1 MKTFDTFTSVKRSPV
16 DDTVRV
22 TSLKF
27 VTFRAY
33 ENLLKTDILTT
44 GYDCQFAIK
53 QTILDVLDYLIDT
66 FSPHGM
72 WDAKHVLLLCRVSR
86 PQTTIAQAFL
96 ITRTVREVLCEE
108 LAVPPK
114 GFRLLLKRQ
123 GEFIYYIPVEENGYD
138 YYSPAHAGAV

>member
-1 MKTFDTFTSVKRSPV
+1 
-16 DDTVRV
+16 
-22 TSLKF
+22 

-33 ENLLKTDILTT
+33 ESLLKTDILTT
-44 GYDCQFAIK
+44 GYDCQVAIR

-72 WDAKHVLLLCRVSR
+72 WDARHVLLLCRASR
-86 PQTTIAQAFL
+86 PRTTLLESFH

-114 GFRLLLKRQ
+114 GYRLLLKRQ
-123 GEFIYYIPVEENGYD
+123 GEFIYYIPLEENGYD
-138 YYSPAHAGAV
+138 YYSPAHAGVV